1 MGNMKE
7 IAQLED
13 TIFQT
18 MESLYQSKNFLNK
31 PSYTLALATLEI
43 LNAEY
48 QTLTGKPFIE
58 ETRIIKF
65 HEEKWVIPWN

>member
-1 MGNMKE
+1 MKFKE

-18 MESLYQSKNFLNK
+18 MESLYQAKNMLNK
-31 PSYTLALATLEI
+31 NTYSLALSTLEI

-48 QTLTGKPFIE
+48 ETLAGKPFIE
-58 ETRIIKF
+58 ESRIIKY
-65 HEEKWVIPWN
+65 HEDKWVIPWN